1 MTEQNKIK
9 DVDSDRLMVLRA
21 LPEKVINIL
30 TKQEIKDFLYK
41 DVWPNSLKEK
51 LKDYLE

>member
-1 MTEQNKIK
+1 
-9 DVDSDRLMVLRA
+9 VDADRLRALRA
-21 LPEKVINIL
+21 LPEEIINLL
-30 TKQEIKDFLYK
+30 TKQEINDFLYK

>member
-1 MTEQNKIK
+1 MTKQDKIK
-9 DVDSDRLMVLRA
+9 DVDPDRLRVLRA
-21 LPEKVINIL
+21 LPEKVVNLL

-41 DVWPNSLKEK
+41 DIWPNSLKEK